1 MVSLCSLEALDSKYY
16 SGDIAVSEKTVPILM
31 KTRNDLNATF
41 WRAYPDSRVDL
52 WDQNF
57 VNGKYVIAYEFNP
70 SLHQK
75 LKSMLPKVCFR
86 FRPSFCN
93 KSHKLRRWRKSR
105 K

>member
-1 MVSLCSLEALDSKYY
+1 MVSLSSLEALDSKFY

-31 KTRNDLNATF
+31 KTNNDSNAI

-57 VNGKYVIAYEFNP
+57 VNGEYIISYEFNP

-75 LKSMLPKVCFR
+75 LKSMLPKVCFK
-86 FRPSFCN
+86 FRPFCN
-93 KSHKLRRWRKSR
+93 KNHKLRRWRKLR

>member
-1 MVSLCSLEALDSKYY
+1 
-16 SGDIAVSEKTVPILM
+16 M

-57 VNGKYVIAYEFNP
+57 VNGEYIIAYEFNP

-75 LKSMLPKVCFR
+75 LKSMLPKVCLR

-93 KSHKLRRWRKSR
+93 KNHKLRQWRKLR
-105 K
+105 RQHA